1 MKFYHFSSISL
12 LPKQLKE
19 GLQAPDVPMDPP
31 MEFHGPLLFESPKSG
46 LPTPP
51 EIRYT
56 IEIPKNRSESLKWVK
71 VPTGSAYVYIGKEG
85 VISEWIVLIEKLT
98 RNHQYQWI
106 GIMDLTEIL
115 KAASV
120 QSQG

>member
-1 MKFYHFSSISL
+1 MKFYYFSSVSL

-19 GLQAPDVPMDPP
+19 GLLAPDVPMDPP
-31 MEFHGPLLFESPKSG
+31 LEFHGPLLYESPKSP

-71 VPTGSAYVYIGKEG
+71 TPTGPAYVYIGKEG
-85 VISEWIVLIEKLT
+85 VMSEWIVLIEKLT
-98 RNHQYQWI
+98 RNHQYQRI
-106 GIMDLTEIL
+106 GIMDLAEIL
-115 KAASV
+115 KSASG
-120 QSQG
+120 QG